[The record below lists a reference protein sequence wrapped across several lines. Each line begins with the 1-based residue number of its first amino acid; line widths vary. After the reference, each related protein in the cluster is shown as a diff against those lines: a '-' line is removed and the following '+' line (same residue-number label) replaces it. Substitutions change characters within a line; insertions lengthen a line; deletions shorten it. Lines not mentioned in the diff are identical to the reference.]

1 MKDLLN
7 SDKFEK
13 SKKNNPTIEKNAK
26 PKKSVLISHELH
38 HELKASALKYDMF
51 IHEIINISFKE
62 WKEKNESNEKK

>member
-13 SKKNNPTIEKNAK
+13 SKKNNPTIEKASK

-38 HELKASALKYDMF
+38 RELKKASLNHDMF
-51 IHEIINISFKE
+51 IHEIINEAFE
-62 WKEKNESNEKK
+62 QWKKNK

>member
-13 SKKNNPTIEKNAK
+13 SRKNNPTIDKVTK

-38 HELKASALKYDMF
+38 HELKKASLEKDMF
-51 IHEIINISFKE
+51 IHEIINEAFKE
-62 WKEKNESNEKK
+62 WRKK

>member
-13 SKKNNPTIEKNAK
+13 SKKNNPTIEKATK

-38 HELKASALKYDMF
+38 RELKEASLHHDMF
-51 IHEIINISFKE
+51 IHEIINEAFQE
-62 WKEKNESNEKK
+62 WKKRT

>member
-13 SKKNNPTIEKNAK
+13 SKKNNPTIEKKAK
-26 PKKSVLISHELH
+26 PKESVLISQELH
-38 HELKASALKYDMF
+38 RELMESALKYDMF

-62 WKEKNESNEKK
+62 WKEKHESNNKK

>member
-13 SKKNNPTIEKNAK
+13 SKKNNPTIEKATK

-38 HELKASALKYDMF
+38 RELKEASLHNNMF
-51 IHEIINISFKE
+51 IHEIINEAFQE
-62 WKEKNESNEKK
+62 WKNKK